1 MRFAGSITRK
11 VKRQSLE
18 LPDVKQVARKFPLRV
33 QTTRL
38 ATFNRERETWPIT
51 LRRKWSADS
60 GRTWVFTD
68 GGGDGRFGA
77 VVVRPGVEEH
87 RVSGRRGSRSNSVV
101 AELDGVLLGLGN
113 CRPGER
119 ITIVSDYLWT
129 AYYIN
134 GWRRVHHPRLREG
147 VEQARSCLEKLPGA
161 VFVHYTLETGGES
174 AFRRWNAVA
183 HDLCQKDR
191 VGTNSRTRWGMTRA

>member
-1 MRFAGSITRK
+1 MRQT
-11 VKRQSLE
+11 VH
-18 LPDVKQVARKFPLRV
+18 KFPLTV

-60 GRTWVFTD
+60 GRTWLFTD

-77 VVVRPGVEEH
+77 VVVRPGIEEH
-87 RVSGRRGSRSNSVV
+87 RIARRRESGSNSVV
-101 AELDGVLLGLGN
+101 SELDGVLLGLEN
-113 CRPGER
+113 CRPGES

-134 GWRRVHHPRLREG
+134 GWRRVHRPRLREG
-147 VEQARSCLEKLPGA
+147 VEQARSCLEKLRGA

-183 HDLCQKDR
+183 HDLCQKDM
-191 VGTNSRTRWGMTRA
+191 VGTNSRTRWDQTKALDTVSAYPLNRRGYCIVPI

>member
-1 MRFAGSITRK
+1 MRQTVHRY
-11 VKRQSLE
+11 
-18 LPDVKQVARKFPLRV
+18 PLRV

-68 GGGDGRFGA
+68 GGGDGRFSA
-77 VVVRPGVEEH
+77 VVVRPGIEEH
-87 RVSGRRGSRSNSVV
+87 RIAGRRESRSNSPV
-101 AELDGVLLGLGN
+101 AELEGVLLGLEN
-113 CRPGER
+113 CRPSES

-134 GWRRVHHPRLREG
+134 GWRRVRHPRLREG
-147 VEQARSCLEKLPGA
+147 VEQARSCLENLPGA
-161 VFVHYTLETGGES
+161 VFVHFTLETGGEC

-183 HDLCQKDR
+183 HDLCQKDT
-191 VGTNSRTRWGMTRA
+191 VENNSSTRWARTSV